1 MRVGEMLDAA
11 IKLYRIH
18 WRTLMAI
25 VAFVMVPL
33 TFVEEAVLV
42 LTTGGTT
49 VGFGQ
54 TATISQGQADTYV
67 ALGVV
72 FALLQYLLVRPFL
85 TGATVRAVAAAYLG
99 EIPAVGP
106 VYSFALRRLG
116 SIVWVLMLT
125 ALALIGILVAAGG
138 FAALLG
144 AIGAWPL
151 AVPLFLAAGVLC
163 LLVYVR
169 WAFGSAVVVVE
180 DGRGTGALRRSWG
193 LTSKAFWKIFGTGL
207 LAMVLTAI
215 ANTILGLVPTALSY
229 GLGSWGWLLRAG
241 GSAAAAV
248 VTTPFVTIVVVL
260 LYFDQ
265 RIRKEGLDL
274 SIMAQEL
281 RTQRPS

>member
-1 MRVGEMLDAA
+1 V
-11 IKLYRIH
+11 
-18 WRTLMAI
+18 W
-25 VAFVMVPL
+25 
-33 TFVEEAVLV
+33 VLV
-42 LTTGGTT
+42 LT
-49 VGFGQ
+49 
-54 TATISQGQADTYV
+54 
-67 ALGVV
+67 
-72 FALLQYLLVRPFL
+72 
-85 TGATVRAVAAAYLG
+85 
-99 EIPAVGP
+99 
-106 VYSFALRRLG
+106 
-116 SIVWVLMLT
+116 M
-125 ALALIGILVAAGG
+125 LALIGILVAAGG
-138 FAALLG
+138 FAALFG

-151 AVPLFLAAGVLC
+151 AVPVFLAAGVLC

-207 LAMVLTAI
+207 LALVLTGI
-215 ANTILGLVPTALSY
+215 ANTILGLVPTALSF
-229 GLGSWGWLLRAG
+229 GLGSWGWLLRAV
-241 GSAAAAV
+241 GSAAASV

>member
-11 IKLYRIH
+11 IRLYRIH

-25 VAFVMVPL
+25 VGFVMVPL
-33 TFVEEAVLV
+33 IFLQEAVLA
-42 LTTGGTT
+42 LAAGGTT
-49 VGFGQ
+49 VGFGG

-72 FALLQYLLVRPFL
+72 FALLQFLVVRPFL

-116 SIVWVLMLT
+116 SIVWVLILT
-125 ALALIGILVAAGG
+125 ALTLIGILVAAGG

-144 AIGAWPL
+144 ALGVWPL

-169 WAFGSAVVVVE
+169 WTFGSAVVVVE

-207 LAMVLTAI
+207 LAIVLTAI
-215 ANTILGLVPTALSY
+215 ANTILSLVPTALSY
-229 GLGSWGWLLRAG
+229 GLGSGGWLLRAV
-241 GSAAAAV
+241 GSAAASV

-281 RTQRPS
+281 RSQPPS